1 LYSLARNF
9 LSFLYFRENGRL
21 NLALNSKDQNKTKS
35 RVDDGLNHHTRN
47 KQIQKTTNK
56 TMDKNKVNISW
67 IIKIVIA
74 IASSLLGLLGTQQN
88 ETQE

>member
-1 LYSLARNF
+1 MRVKIWHETTPKGVRKNQQESIT
-9 LSFLYFRENGRL
+9 
-21 NLALNSKDQNKTKS
+21 QVNKNNDLKTEKM
-35 RVDDGLNHHTRN
+35 N
-47 KQIQKTTNK
+47 KN
-56 TMDKNKVNISW
+56 NVNISW

>member
-1 LYSLARNF
+1 MVVTLTAESFNLKHGSPSDAQQRGTCF
-9 LSFLYFRENGRL
+9 LRTNTNNDLKTE
-21 NLALNSKDQNKTKS
+21 KMNK
-35 RVDDGLNHHTRN
+35 NN
-47 KQIQKTTNK
+47 
-56 TMDKNKVNISW
+56 VNISW

>member
-1 LYSLARNF
+1 LSYSLDF
-9 LSFLYFRENGRL
+9 
-21 NLALNSKDQNKTKS
+21 QKT
-35 RVDDGLNHHTRN
+35 LTRN
-47 KQIQKTTNK
+47 APKGAKKSQQESITQVNKNNDLKTEKMNK
-56 TMDKNKVNISW
+56 NNVNISW

>member
-1 LYSLARNF
+1 M
-9 LSFLYFRENGRL
+9 E
-21 NLALNSKDQNKTKS
+21 
-35 RVDDGLNHHTRN
+35 
-47 KQIQKTTNK
+47 
-56 TMDKNKVNISW
+56 KNKVNISW